1 LVRWLLAA
9 EEEVTVVQGK
19 GAKSVS
25 LEVLVE
31 GLGLP
36 TPVEPVFQH
45 TAAVQG
51 HKTQVV
57 AVAVQAA
64 QAV

>member
-1 LVRWLLAA
+1 VAA

-19 GAKSVS
+19 GAVPGA

-31 GLGLP
+31 GLDLP
-36 TPVEPVFQH
+36 TPVETVLQH

-51 HKTQVV
+51 HKTEVV